1 VAEGPSRNLWGWT
14 DRRMRLYRKLLERKR
29 AEYWLDLAVRQGRHL
44 SSMRSSYRSRMK
56 ARRRRG

>member
-1 VAEGPSRNLWGWT
+1 MSDLGRGARPVAAFYDEVHRYYCT
-14 DRRMRLYRKLLERKR
+14 TAR
-29 AEYWLDLAVRQGRHL
+29 L